1 MTKQLVIA
9 IYNTLYC
16 TKGERYYISKRF
28 YLGSF
33 SIYDLDDKLLN
44 IVSNDVDVKQGKL
57 PSAFILLSDYR
68 EQLLTE
74 IIEEND

>member
-1 MTKQLVIA
+1 MTEQLVIA
-9 IYNTLYC
+9 IYNTWYC
-16 TKGERYYISKRF
+16 NKGERYYIKKRF
-28 YLGSF
+28 DLGSF

-44 IVSNDVDVKQGKL
+44 VVSNNVDIRQGKL